1 MTRNLSVVAA
11 DPTDRT
17 AFQYAPRTGM
27 TRRELQQL
35 VDLGEGISVEF
46 KRRVPQPERIAKEI
60 VALTNTN
67 GGRIVLGVDDD
78 GTIQG
83 VDHASEEEF
92 LLRQAVEAHARPS
105 VDYDTERIVVE
116 PRCDVIVVTIPES
129 TTKPHVVVTDGAS
142 EEEGTAYV
150 RVEAR
155 SIEASAE
162 TVQEL
167 RNQKQQTG
175 VTFEFGE
182 TESLLM
188 RYLDDYG
195 RISVAQLAQLADISP
210 ERASQTLLRLT
221 EADLLHLHP
230 DEDGDYFT
238 LNY

>member
-1 MTRNLSVVAA
+1 MT
-11 DPTDRT
+11 P
-17 AFQYAPRTGM
+17 
-27 TRRELQQL
+27 RELEQL

-46 KRRVPQPERIAKEI
+46 KRRVPQPQRIAKEI
-60 VALTNTN
+60 VALTNTH

-78 GTIQG
+78 GTILG
-83 VDHASEEEF
+83 IDHASEEEF
-92 LLRQAVEAHARPS
+92 LLREAVEAHCRPS
-105 VDYDTERIVVE
+105 IDYQTERIVVE
-116 PRCDVIVVTIPES
+116 PRCDVLVVTIPES
-129 TTKPHVVVTDGAS
+129 STKPHVVVSDP
-142 EEEGTAYV
+142 EEGRDEGAAYV
-150 RVEAR
+150 RVEAK
-155 SIEASAE
+155 SLEASPE

-167 RNQKQQTG
+167 REQKNRSG

-195 RISVAQLAQLADISP
+195 RISVSQLAQLADIPP

-221 EADLLHLHP
+221 KADLLHLHP

>member
-1 MTRNLSVVAA
+1 
-11 DPTDRT
+11 
-17 AFQYAPRTGM
+17 M
-27 TRRELQQL
+27 TRRELEQL
-35 VDLGEGISVEF
+35 VDLGEGISLEF

-78 GTIQG
+78 GSIQG
-83 VDHASEEEF
+83 IDHASEEEF
-92 LLRQAVEAHARPS
+92 LLRQAVEAHCRPV
-105 VDYDTERIVVE
+105 VDYQTERVVVE
-116 PRCDVIVVTIPES
+116 PRCDVLVVTIDES
-129 TTKPHVVVTDGAS
+129 ETKPHRVVVGDQES
-142 EEEGTAYV
+142 GTKGKAYV
-150 RVEAR
+150 RVEAK
-155 SIEASAE
+155 SVEASEDTIREMEA
-162 TVQEL
+162 QED
-167 RNQKQQTG
+167 RDG

-195 RISVAQLAQLADISP
+195 RISVSQLSQLADISP

-221 EADLLHLHP
+221 KADLLHLHP

>member
-1 MTRNLSVVAA
+1 
-11 DPTDRT
+11 
-17 AFQYAPRTGM
+17 M
-27 TRRELQQL
+27 TRRGLEQL
-35 VDLGEGISVEF
+35 VDLGEGNSVEF

-60 VALTNTN
+60 VALSNTN

-78 GTIQG
+78 GTIRG

-92 LLRQAVEAHARPS
+92 LLRQAVEAHTRPD
-105 VDYDTERIVVE
+105 VDYTTERVVVE
-116 PRCDVIVVTIPES
+116 PRCDVIVVTVPES
-129 TTKPHVVVTDGAS
+129 RTKPHVVVADGAS
-142 EEEGTAYV
+142 KDDGTAYV
-150 RVEAR
+150 RVEAS
-155 SIEASAE
+155 SIEASPE
-162 TVQEL
+162 TLREL
-167 RNQKQQTG
+167 RNQNDQTG

-195 RISVAQLAQLADISP
+195 RISVSELAQLADISP

-230 DEDGDYFT
+230 DEEGDYFT

>member
-1 MTRNLSVVAA
+1 MTL
-11 DPTDRT
+11 
-17 AFQYAPRTGM
+17 
-27 TRRELQQL
+27 RELQQL

-92 LLRQAVEAHARPS
+92 LLRQAVETHARPD
-105 VDYDTERIVVE
+105 VNYETERIVVE
-116 PRCDVIVVTIPES
+116 PRRDVIVVTIPES
-129 TTKPHVVVTDGAS
+129 TTKPHVVVSDGAS
-142 EEEGTAYV
+142 ADEGTAYV
-150 RVEAR
+150 RVEAS
-155 SIEASAE
+155 SIEASDE

-167 RNQKQQTG
+167 QNQKQQSG

-195 RISVAQLAQLADISP
+195 RISVSQLAQLADISP

>member
-1 MTRNLSVVAA
+1 MTA
-11 DPTDRT
+11 
-17 AFQYAPRTGM
+17 
-27 TRRELQQL
+27 RELEQL
-35 VDLGEGISVEF
+35 VDLGEGLSVEF

-60 VALTNTN
+60 VALTNTH

-78 GTIQG
+78 GTIMG
-83 VDHASEEEF
+83 IDHASEEEF
-92 LLRQAVEAHARPS
+92 LLRQAVEAHCRPS
-105 VDYDTERIVVE
+105 VDYQTERIVVE
-116 PRCDVIVVTIPES
+116 PRCDVLVVTIPES
-129 TTKPHVVVTDGAS
+129 STKPHVVVSDP
-142 EEEGTAYV
+142 EEDREEGAAYV
-150 RVEAR
+150 RVEAK
-155 SIEASAE
+155 SVEASPE

-167 RNQKQQTG
+167 REQKDRSG

-195 RISVAQLAQLADISP
+195 RISVSQLAQLADIPP

-221 EADLLHLHP
+221 KADLLHLHP

>member
-1 MTRNLSVVAA
+1 
-11 DPTDRT
+11 
-17 AFQYAPRTGM
+17 M
-27 TRRELQQL
+27 TRRELEQL
-35 VDLGEGISVEF
+35 VDLGEGISLEF

-60 VALTNTN
+60 VALTNTH

-78 GTIQG
+78 GTILG
-83 VDHASEEEF
+83 IDHASEEEF
-92 LLRQAVEAHARPS
+92 LLRQAVEAHCRPT
-105 VDYDTERIVVE
+105 VDYQTERVVVE
-116 PRCDVIVVTIPES
+116 PRCDVLVVTIPES
-129 TTKPHVVVTDGAS
+129 TSKPHRVTVDGES
-142 EEEGTAYV
+142 VEEGKAYV
-150 RVEAR
+150 RVEAK
-155 SIEASAE
+155 SIVASPE

-167 RNQKQQTG
+167 REQKDRSG

-195 RISVAQLAQLADISP
+195 RISVSQLAQLADISS

-221 EADLLHLHP
+221 KADLLHLHP